1 MWKRRMAPAE
11 ESRLHNGKQCVRC
24 CPRHRSCRFLISLF
38 LPLLL
43 IRLLIFGSFLASPF
57 IYITY
62 SFWFFLL
69 RIRCISKSA
78 PPCGMTYPSN
88 IDIHPFSIRTSMSSV
103 LYLCELLHR
112 NISKL
117 AWTTMKL
124 CLKISKFKRSLILSS
139 ANIITI
145 FLSVHGIKKPVCVH
159 I

>member
-88 IDIHPFSIRTSMSSV
+88 IDIHPFSIRTNLIYFFSFFQLGRSV
-103 LYLCELLHR
+103 VGGEQGRRRVRRSNVDWLIT
-112 NISKL
+112 N
-117 AWTTMKL
+117 
-124 CLKISKFKRSLILSS
+124 LKFEHVTR
-139 ANIITI
+139 
-145 FLSVHGIKKPVCVH
+145 CVK
-159 I
+159 